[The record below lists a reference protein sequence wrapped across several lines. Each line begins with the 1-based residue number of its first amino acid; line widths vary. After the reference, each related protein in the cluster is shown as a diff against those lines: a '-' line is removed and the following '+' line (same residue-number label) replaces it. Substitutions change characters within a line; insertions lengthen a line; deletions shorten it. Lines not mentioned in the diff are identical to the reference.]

1 MEPWN
6 VLLNAF
12 PVLAMALAIA
22 SIPLLC
28 DHPRWRR

>member
-6 VLLNAF
+6 VLLDAF

-28 DHPRWRR
+28 DRPSRRR